1 MAKAKADPPL
11 VLTPKERTYWRQA
24 TALIAS
30 VVSLMQLNQDPGVA
44 SMASEIQQIMMDS
57 RDRIIQ
63 AYRDAKSQ
71 GKAMAVSPAATRAK
85 FIAGLKKFHTAL
97 QAFSA

>member
-24 TALIAS
+24 SASIAAA
-30 VVSLMQLNQDPGVA
+30 VSLMQLANDAGVGA
-44 SMASEIQQIMMDS
+44 MGSEIQQIMAES

-63 AYRDAKSQ
+63 AYRDAK
-71 GKAMAVSPAATRAK
+71 G
-85 FIAGLKKFHTAL
+85 
-97 QAFSA
+97 